1 MADAALVGL
10 AHPLLGE
17 VPAALVQA
25 RGPVSEQALRD
36 FVGIHLAA
44 YKVPERIL
52 ISPRALP
59 RNEGGK
65 LVRRELVKAFGIE
78 GAGR

>member
-1 MADAALVGL
+1 
-10 AHPLLGE
+10 

-25 RGPVSEQALRD
+25 RAPVSEQALRD
-36 FVGIHLAA
+36 FAAVHLAA

-59 RNEGGK
+59 RNAGGK
-65 LVRRELVKAFGIE
+65 LVRRDLAKAF
-78 GAGR
+78 APKAAS